1 MNIVSASTIHGNL
14 PVFTNYMVH
23 KDLQPEHNVLG
34 GTVIEHKN
42 PQDISQNKT
51 FTSASVS
58 FSECIISIFSQ
69 DMSYLGKVLFFLM
82 LCSDL
87 GSGGYYQNRASARQ
101 TPVMPTTSVIT
112 LHTTLTKKCTGGRF
126 VQLYWEMARPFYFSL
141 EAATDAAI

>member
-1 MNIVSASTIHGNL
+1 MNSVSASTIHGNL

-51 FTSASVS
+51 FTSASDS

-69 DMSYLGKVLFFLM
+69 DMSILGKFCFFLM
-82 LCSDL
+82 PCSDL
-87 GSGGYYQNRASARQ
+87 GSGGYYQNRV
-101 TPVMPTTSVIT
+101 PVR
-112 LHTTLTKKCTGGRF
+112 GRL
-126 VQLYWEMARPFYFSL
+126 Q
-141 EAATDAAI
+141 